1 MKRANVPDVR
11 DTEGSVLDGCL
22 LLEQPS
28 QHLQEKDLQARC
40 LASLLLSYTHPS
52 LQPNR
57 AAAVKG
63 MLCSLT
69 RPGLLIRPFFPLE
82 GCQLSAVLVQLLS
95 TLRIFSL
102 SFLEE
107 VSLPL
112 PSQANLRA
120 RSSSFHSL
128 LCQPLVALV
137 IIY

>member
-40 LASLLLSYTHPS
+40 LASLLLSHTHPS

-82 GCQLSAVLVQLLS
+82 GCQLSAVLVQLPS

-112 PSQANLRA
+112 PSQANSRA

-128 LCQPLVALV
+128 LCQPLVVLV